1 MSVISAFLHYFE
13 EEYLIYNHLSYIIS
27 ISFDLL
33 IVASQIVLTHFDI
46 KCEELSL

>member
-1 MSVISAFLHYFE
+1 MSVISVFLHYFE
-13 EEYLIYNHLSYIIS
+13 EEYLIYIIR
-27 ISFDLL
+27 IGFDLL